1 MIIDRYLIR
10 EIVLPLVAICASLMV
25 IFITYSLS
33 RFLVDADAGLLQ
45 PVDVAQLTAL
55 KALISIDV
63 LLPLSLFLAVMAG
76 LGRLYSDSEIYALRA
91 GGTSEARLL
100 RPLLHLAIIIAI
112 VVALF
117 SGLVRPWAY
126 TQSYYLK
133 AAAEAAAE
141 TSRIRPARFYN
152 FGKSERT
159 IFIDQIAE
167 NGSDLTGVFIHSR
180 KGDDL
185 QVITA
190 PRGVFDYLAKPDFH
204 RLLLSDAQ
212 IFEKVRD
219 GIDLSAQIGS
229 FTFWLPAQIPQD
241 PGYKVKSAST
251 SELNLSSEPE
261 DRAELQWRISTPI
274 STLLLALAA
283 IPLSRSRP
291 RQGRFAKILVAL
303 GIYAIYFNLLDVA
316 RSWVE
321 QGSLSFIWWVPG
333 LLGLVVAGLYF
344 PVIYRRKKRH
354 DAED

>member
-10 EIVLPLVAICASLMV
+10 EIVLPLVAICVSLVV

-33 RFLVDADAGLLQ
+33 RFLVDANAGLLQ
-45 PVDVAQLTAL
+45 PFEVAQLTAL
-55 KALISIDV
+55 KSLISLDV
-63 LLPLSLFLAVMAG
+63 LLPLSLFLAVMTG

-91 GGTSEARLL
+91 GGMSEARLL

-126 TQSYYLK
+126 AQSYLIK

-152 FGKSERT
+152 FGESERT

-167 NGSDLTGVFIHSR
+167 NGSDLEGVFIHSR

-204 RLLLSDAQ
+204 RLQLSDAQ
-212 IFEKVRD
+212 IFDKVRD
-219 GIDLSAQIGS
+219 GTDLSAQIGS
-229 FTFWLPAQIPQD
+229 FTFWLPAKEPQD
-241 PGYKVKSAST
+241 PGYKVKSAPT

-261 DRAELQWRISTPI
+261 GRAELQWRISTPI

-291 RQGRFAKILVAL
+291 RQGRFAKIMVAL

-333 LLGLVVAGLYF
+333 LL
-344 PVIYRRKKRH
+344 
-354 DAED
+354 